1 MSENSRFKI
10 TWTPS
15 SAAVSQKLYRSLS
28 NTGPWTLIATLGPTV
43 DSYTDSS
50 VDPTPADVYYYKLDT
65 ICSNGNSETAVV
77 FDTAINCDSN
87 GKTRLFGLVNNATE
101 TNNIL
106 DFTYYDTL
114 SLFANTYYSAST
126 SYPKTIT
133 VDKTD
138 PIVVVCQKCGQDVT
152 YSLNAT
158 SASFGATQTLGDY
171 SYLSTQGHIIK
182 YLPTSP
188 TGLGGSSNNNAGT
201 VRQKLYEG
209 TLAPVGGRFQ
219 LGVGN
224 TGSNTWVGWG
234 FGYVSA
240 NANTSVATT
249 NLTWNYGEMP
259 SSTSTANGGFTGIR
273 ISKADWDGNS
283 PGTEDFSSALA
294 QLTGSNWYVSIL
306 DSSNLVYVDNTAYG
320 GLSCEHHI
328 YKLTRKSAW
337 DYVVNGVITH
347 YGFIMQRYSYVDY
360 NGYRI
365 YSSPIRQ
372 HYFPYTA
379 GQQPDAYLKIFSL

>member
-15 SAAVSQKLYRSLS
+15 STAVSQKLYRSLS

-65 ICSNGNSETAVV
+65 ICSNGNSETAVLS
-77 FDTAINCDSN
+77 DLAINCDTN

-101 TNNIL
+101 SLNIL

-114 SLFANTYYSAST
+114 NLFTNTYYSASL

-138 PIVVVCQKCGQDVT
+138 PTIVVCQKCGKEVT
-152 YSLNAT
+152 YSLNA
-158 SASFGATQTLGDY
+158 SAAGNGATQTLGDY
-171 SYLSTQGHIIK
+171 SYLSTQGHVIE
-182 YLPTSP
+182 YLPASP
-188 TGLGGSSNNNAGT
+188 TILGGSSNNNAGT
-201 VRQKLYEG
+201 VVQKIYEG
-209 TLAPVGGRFQ
+209 HLPPVAGRFQ
-219 LGVGN
+219 LGIGN
-224 TGSNTWVGWG
+224 PSSNTWVGWA
-234 FGYVSA
+234 FGYVAA
-240 NANTSVATT
+240 NANTTVSTT
-249 NLTWNYGEMP
+249 NLAWNYGEVP

-273 ISKADWDGNS
+273 ISKTDWDGNS
-283 PGTEDFSSALA
+283 AGSANFAGALS
-294 QLTGSNWYVSIL
+294 QMTGSNWYISIM
-306 DSSNLVYVDNTAYG
+306 DEVNPFYVDNTAYG

-347 YGFIMQRYSYVDY
+347 YGFIMQSWAYVDY

-365 YSSPIRQ
+365 QTSPAAE
-372 HYFPYTA
+372 HYLPYTS
-379 GQQPDAYLKIFSL
+379 GQQPIAILKIFSL